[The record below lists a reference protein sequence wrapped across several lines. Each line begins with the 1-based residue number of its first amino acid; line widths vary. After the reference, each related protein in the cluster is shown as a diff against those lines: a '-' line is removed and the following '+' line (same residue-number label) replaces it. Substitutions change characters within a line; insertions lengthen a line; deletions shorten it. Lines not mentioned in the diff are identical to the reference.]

1 MSEDVEWTEE
11 EQIVIGGSNLKSPK
25 QETDG
30 KWSEKELLIGYDEC
44 SSNIYSSN

>member
-1 MSEDVEWTEE
+1 MSEDVERTEE

-30 KWSEKELLIGYDEC
+30 KWSKAISFLQYFNKFIKNLVY
-44 SSNIYSSN
+44 